1 MKFGEKLRCQR
12 ARMGYTQEQLSEML
26 GLSKRTVEGYEAGQF
41 YPKKREVYDRLSG
54 IFGVERNYFLT
65 EDEDA
70 LPDAATEAERVLKQV
85 KALYAGGSLS
95 PRDEDELAS
104 ALMHAYFIAR
114 RRREGGRK

>member
-12 ARMGYTQEQLSEML
+12 TRMGYTQEQLSEML
-26 GLSKRTVEGYEAGQF
+26 GISKRTVEGYEACRF

-65 EDEDA
+65 EDDPA
-70 LPDAATEAERVLKQV
+70 LPDSASEAEKVLDRVR
-85 KALYAGGSLS
+85 ALYAGGSLS

-104 ALMHAYFIAR
+104 ALMDAYFIAR
-114 RRREGGRK
+114 RRREGGKK